1 VKRRDGV
8 ILAALLSITVI
19 AVAMGYAGRGEGSG
33 LGPGRGH
40 GGFFDE
46 LSEEQRDALHAA
58 AREMRDAGATR
69 EEVHAAVREILEGWG
84 IELPE
89 HPARSGGRGGGQRVH
104 HPPFFDQLT
113 GEQRHA
119 MHELVVG
126 MREAGA
132 SREEVH
138 AAVHEM
144 LTGWGIELPDMTGER
159 RCHRREIFEQ
169 LSDEQR
175 RAVHD
180 RISEMREAGASRE
193 EVRAAVREML
203 EGFGIDLPESGA
215 GEPSPE
221 LLESQNAKS
230 ATWGEIK
237 GSFK

>member
-1 VKRRDGV
+1 V
-8 ILAALLSITVI
+8 ILAALLSITVV
-19 AVAMGYAGRGEGSG
+19 AVAMGYAGRGEGSA
-33 LGPGRGH
+33 LGPGRGRA
-40 GGFFDE
+40 GFFDQ
-46 LSEEQRDALHAA
+46 LSEEQRDALHATV
-58 AREMRDAGATR
+58 REMRDAGAAR
-69 EEVHAAVREILEGWG
+69 EEVHAAVRERLVGWG

-89 HPARSGGRGGGQRVH
+89 HPTRSGGRGDGRRVH

-119 MHELVVG
+119 IHELVVG

-132 SREEVH
+132 SREEIR
-138 AAVHEM
+138 AAVHET
-144 LTGWGIELPDMTGER
+144 LASWGIELPDMSGER

-175 RAVHD
+175 SAVHN

-203 EGFGIDLPESGA
+203 EGFGIGLPESGA
-215 GEPSPE
+215 GERSPE